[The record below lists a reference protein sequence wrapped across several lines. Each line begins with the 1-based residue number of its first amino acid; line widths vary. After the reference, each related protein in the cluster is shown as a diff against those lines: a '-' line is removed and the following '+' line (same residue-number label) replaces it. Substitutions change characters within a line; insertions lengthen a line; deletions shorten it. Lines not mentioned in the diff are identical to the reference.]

1 MTWTRILTPIVGGDH
16 DAAMLRT
23 AASLAAPFGATLTGV
38 YTAATPASLFPW
50 AGDGTA
56 IGMEMAIGVLQ
67 QAATDGETRAR
78 EQLAAFDYPRKEF
91 EASYG
96 EDWVGLR
103 VSARL
108 ADVVVF
114 NRLPT
119 HSGSFLS
126 EAFQQILMDE
136 RRPVLISEAPLD
148 LAGPVAIAWDGGRE
162 ASRAARRAVPWLQKA
177 KEVIVVTAPA
187 ATPGEFQ
194 PSRLVDY
201 LADQGVMARHVNLSP
216 KGEVGPLLLE
226 AVQKLGTK
234 LLVAGA
240 FGHPR
245 FQRFIFGG
253 TTQTLLDHQS
263 GPALF
268 LSH

>member
-1 MTWTRILTPIVGGDH
+1 MTWTRILTPMIGGEH
-16 DAAMLRT
+16 DAAMLQT
-23 AASLAAPFGATLTGV
+23 AASLAAPFGASLTGI
-38 YTAATPASLFPW
+38 YTAATPANLYPW
-50 AGDGTA
+50 LGDGMAFGT
-56 IGMEMAIGVLQ
+56 EMAIGVLQ
-67 QAATDGETRAR
+67 QAATDGEARAR
-78 EQLAAFDYPRKEF
+78 KQLAAYDYPRKEF

-114 NRLPT
+114 NRLPI
-119 HSGSFLS
+119 HSGSYLS

-136 RRPVLISEAPLD
+136 RRPVLISETPLD
-148 LAGPVAIAWDGGRE
+148 LDAPVAVAWDGGRE
-162 ASRAARRAVPWLQKA
+162 ASRAARRAAPWLKKA
-177 KEVIVVTAPA
+177 KEVIVVTAPG
-187 ATPGEFQ
+187 ATPREFQ
-194 PSRLVDY
+194 PGRLVDY
-201 LADQGVMARHVNLSP
+201 LADLGVKAGHVNLSP
-216 KGEVGPLLLE
+216 RGEAGSLLLG
-226 AVQKLGTK
+226 AVQKLGVK

-253 TTQTLLDHQS
+253 TTQTLLDQDA
-263 GPALF
+263 GAALF